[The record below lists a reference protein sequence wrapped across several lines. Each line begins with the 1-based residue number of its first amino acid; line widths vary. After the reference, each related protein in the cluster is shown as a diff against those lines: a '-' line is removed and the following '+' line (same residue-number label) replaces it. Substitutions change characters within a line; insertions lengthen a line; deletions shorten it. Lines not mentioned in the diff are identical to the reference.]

1 MIKIRNY
8 VLIIFLMFISACGY
22 EPLNKS
28 LPESNIKISKKT
40 FSGDSQI
47 NRKLF
52 NKINLKETKDELG
65 YELKLNSNKI
75 IDQVAKDKSGNVTK
89 YETTITI
96 VVELIEN
103 EKTVKKR
110 SFSKNFNYS
119 NLSNKFELK
128 KYQEDVET
136 NLINSIARDIK
147 IFLN

>member
-1 MIKIRNY
+1 
-8 VLIIFLMFISACGY
+8 MFISACGY
-22 EPLNKS
+22 EPINKS

-40 FSGDSQI
+40 FSGDNQI

-52 NKINLKETKDELG
+52 SKINLKETKDELG

-128 KYQEDVET
+128 KYQKDVET
-136 NLINSIARDIK
+136 NLINTIARDIK

>member
-1 MIKIRNY
+1 
-8 VLIIFLMFISACGY
+8 MFISACGY

-47 NRKLF
+47 NRKILS
-52 NKINLKETKDELG
+52 KINFKETKDELG
-65 YELKLNSNKI
+65 YELKLNSNKV

-103 EKTVKKR
+103 GKTVKKR

-128 KYQEDVET
+128 KYQEDVEI

>member
-1 MIKIRNY
+1 
-8 VLIIFLMFISACGY
+8 MFISACGY

-40 FSGDSQI
+40 FSGDNQI
-47 NRKLF
+47 NRKIF

-65 YELKLNSNKI
+65 YELKLNSNKV

-89 YETTITI
+89 YETTVTI

-103 EKTVKKR
+103 GKTVKKR

-128 KYQEDVET
+128 EYQKNVET
-136 NLINSIARDIK
+136 NLINTIARDIK

>member
-1 MIKIRNY
+1 MIKTRNY
-8 VLIIFLMFISACGY
+8 VLIIFLIFISACGY

-40 FSGDSQI
+40 FSGDNQI
-47 NRKLF
+47 NRKIF

-65 YELKLNSNKI
+65 YELKLNSNKV

-89 YETTITI
+89 YETTVTI

-103 EKTVKKR
+103 GKTVKKR

-128 KYQEDVET
+128 EYQKNVET
-136 NLINSIARDIK
+136 NLINTIARDIK

>member
-40 FSGDSQI
+40 FSGDNQI
-47 NRKLF
+47 NRKIF

-65 YELKLNSNKI
+65 YELKLNSNKV

-89 YETTITI
+89 YKTTITI
-96 VVELIEN
+96 TFELIEN
-103 EKTVKKR
+103 QKIIKSR

>member
-1 MIKIRNY
+1 MRTRNY
-8 VLIIFLMFISACGY
+8 IFIIFFMFISACGY

-40 FSGDSQI
+40 FSGDNQI
-47 NRKLF
+47 NRTIFK
-52 NKINLKETKDELG
+52 KINLKETKDELG

-89 YETTITI
+89 YKTTITI
-96 VVELIEN
+96 VIELIEK

>member
-1 MIKIRNY
+1 
-8 VLIIFLMFISACGY
+8 MFISACGY

-47 NRKLF
+47 NREILS
-52 NKINLKETKDELG
+52 KINLKETKDELG
-65 YELKLNSNKI
+65 YELKLNSNKA

-89 YETTITI
+89 YETTVTI

-103 EKTVKKR
+103 GKTVKKR
-110 SFSKNFNYS
+110 SFSKSFNYS

-128 KYQEDVET
+128 KYQEDVEI

>member
-1 MIKIRNY
+1 MIKTKNY
-8 VLIIFLMFISACGY
+8 ALIIFLIFISACGY

-40 FSGDSQI
+40 FSGDNRI

-52 NKINLKETKDELG
+52 KKINLKETKDELG

-128 KYQEDVET
+128 KYQKDVET
-136 NLINSIARDIK
+136 NLINTIARDIK

>member
-1 MIKIRNY
+1 MIKTRNY
-8 VLIIFLMFISACGY
+8 VLIIFLIFISACGY

-47 NRKLF
+47 NRELF

-65 YELKLNSNKI
+65 YELKLNSNKV

-89 YETTITI
+89 YKTTITI

-128 KYQEDVET
+128 KYQKDVET
-136 NLINSIARDIK
+136 NLINTIARDIK
-147 IFLN
+147 LFLN

>member
-1 MIKIRNY
+1 MIKTRNFIF
-8 VLIIFLMFISACGY
+8 IIFLIFISACGY
-22 EPLNKS
+22 EPINKS

-47 NRKLF
+47 NRELF
-52 NKINLKETKDELG
+52 SKINLKETKDELG
-65 YELKLNSNKI
+65 YELKLNSNKV

-128 KYQEDVET
+128 KYQKDVET
-136 NLINSIARDIK
+136 NLINTIARDIK

>member
-40 FSGDSQI
+40 FSGDNQI
-47 NRKLF
+47 NRKIF

-65 YELKLNSNKI
+65 FELKINSNKT

-89 YETTITI
+89 YETTVTI

-103 EKTVKKR
+103 GKTVKKR

-128 KYQEDVET
+128 KYQKDVET
-136 NLINSIARDIK
+136 NLINTIARDIK

>member
-8 VLIIFLMFISACGY
+8 SLIIFLIFISACGY

-40 FSGDSQI
+40 FSGDNQI
-47 NRKLF
+47 NRKIF

-65 YELKLNSNKI
+65 FELKINSNKT

-89 YETTITI
+89 YKTTITI

-128 KYQEDVET
+128 KYQEDVEV
-136 NLINSIARDIK
+136 NLINSIATDIK

>member
-1 MIKIRNY
+1 MKI
-8 VLIIFLMFISACGY
+8 
-22 EPLNKS
+22 
-28 LPESNIKISKKT
+28 
-40 FSGDSQI
+40 
-47 NRKLF
+47 
-52 NKINLKETKDELG
+52 
-65 YELKLNSNKI
+65 NSNKI

-89 YETTITI
+89 YKTTITI
-96 VVELIEN
+96 VIELIEN
-103 EKTVKKR
+103 EKTLKKR

>member
-1 MIKIRNY
+1 
-8 VLIIFLMFISACGY
+8 MFISACGY

-40 FSGDSQI
+40 FSGDNQI

-65 YELKLNSNKI
+65 YELKLNSNKA

>member
-1 MIKIRNY
+1 
-8 VLIIFLMFISACGY
+8 MFISACGY

-47 NRKLF
+47 NRELF

-65 YELKLNSNKI
+65 YELKLNSNKA

-89 YETTITI
+89 YKTTITI

>member
-1 MIKIRNY
+1 MTGKEIKNSD
-8 VLIIFLMFISACGY
+8 L
-22 EPLNKS
+22 
-28 LPESNIKISKKT
+28 SKKT
-40 FSGDSQI
+40 FSGDNQI
-47 NRKLF
+47 NRTIFK
-52 NKINLKETKDELG
+52 KINFKETKDELG
-65 YELKLNSNKI
+65 YELKLNSNKVI
-75 IDQVAKDKSGNVTK
+75 NQVAKDKSGNVTK
-89 YETTITI
+89 YKTTITI
-96 VVELIEN
+96 VIELIEK

>member
-1 MIKIRNY
+1 MIKIRIY

-47 NRKLF
+47 NRKLL

-65 YELKLNSNKI
+65 YELKLNSNKA

-89 YETTITI
+89 YKTTVTI

-103 EKTVKKR
+103 GKTVKKR

-128 KYQEDVET
+128 KYQEDVEM
-136 NLINSIARDIK
+136 NLINSIATDIK

>member
-1 MIKIRNY
+1 
-8 VLIIFLMFISACGY
+8 MFISACGY

-28 LPESNIKISKKT
+28 LPESNIIISKKT

-47 NRKLF
+47 NRELF
-52 NKINLKETKDELG
+52 SKINLKETKDELG
-65 YELKLNSNKI
+65 YELKLNSNKA

-89 YETTITI
+89 YKTTVTI

-103 EKTVKKR
+103 GKTVKKR

-128 KYQEDVET
+128 EYQKNVET
-136 NLINSIARDIK
+136 NLINTIARDIK

>member
-1 MIKIRNY
+1 
-8 VLIIFLMFISACGY
+8 MFISACGY

-40 FSGDSQI
+40 FSGDRQI
-47 NRKLF
+47 NRELF

-65 YELKLNSNKI
+65 YELKLNSNKA

-89 YETTITI
+89 YETTVTI

-103 EKTVKKR
+103 GKTVKKR

-119 NLSNKFELK
+119 NSSNKFELK
-128 KYQEDVET
+128 EYQKNVET
-136 NLINSIARDIK
+136 NLINTIARDIK

>member
-1 MIKIRNY
+1 
-8 VLIIFLMFISACGY
+8 MFISACGY

-40 FSGDSQI
+40 FSGDNQI
-47 NRKLF
+47 NRKIF
-52 NKINLKETKDELG
+52 NKINLKETKDGLG
-65 YELKLNSNKI
+65 YELKLNSNKV

-89 YETTITI
+89 YKTTIII
-96 VVELIEN
+96 VIELIKN
-103 EKTVKKR
+103 EKALKKK

-128 KYQEDVET
+128 KYQEDVEM
-136 NLINSIARDIK
+136 NLINSIATDIK

>member
-1 MIKIRNY
+1 MIETRKY
-8 VLIIFLMFISACGY
+8 VFIIFLIFISACGY

-40 FSGDSQI
+40 FSGDKQI
-47 NRKLF
+47 NRTIF
-52 NKINLKETKDELG
+52 NQINLKETKDEFG
-65 YELKLNSNKI
+65 YELKINSNKI

-89 YETTITI
+89 YKTTITI
-96 VVELIEN
+96 VIELIEN
-103 EKTVKKR
+103 EKTLKKR

>member
-1 MIKIRNY
+1 MIKIRNF

-47 NRKLF
+47 NRKLLS
-52 NKINLKETKDELG
+52 KINFKETKDELG
-65 YELKLNSNKI
+65 YELKLNSNKV

-128 KYQEDVET
+128 KYQENVET
-136 NLINSIARDIK
+136 NLINLIARDIK

>member
-1 MIKIRNY
+1 
-8 VLIIFLMFISACGY
+8 MFISACGY

-47 NRKLF
+47 NRELF

-65 YELKLNSNKI
+65 YELKLNSNKV

-89 YETTITI
+89 YETTVTI
-96 VVELIEN
+96 DVELIEN
-103 EKTVKKR
+103 GKTVKKR
-110 SFSKNFNYS
+110 SFSKSFNYS

-128 KYQEDVET
+128 KYQKDVET
-136 NLINSIARDIK
+136 NLINTIARNIK

>member
-1 MIKIRNY
+1 
-8 VLIIFLMFISACGY
+8 MFISACGY

-40 FSGDSQI
+40 FSGDNQI
-47 NRKLF
+47 SRTMF

-65 YELKLNSNKI
+65 YELKINSNKI

-96 VVELIEN
+96 IVELIEN
-103 EKTVKKR
+103 EKTIKKK

-128 KYQEDVET
+128 KYQEDVEL

>member
-1 MIKIRNY
+1 MIKTKNY
-8 VLIIFLMFISACGY
+8 VLIIFLIFISACGY

-40 FSGDSQI
+40 FSGDNRI

-52 NKINLKETKDELG
+52 KKINLKETKDELG
-65 YELKLNSNKI
+65 YELKLNSNKM

-128 KYQEDVET
+128 KYQEDVEI

>member
-1 MIKIRNY
+1 
-8 VLIIFLMFISACGY
+8 MFISACGY

-47 NRKLF
+47 NRKILS
-52 NKINLKETKDELG
+52 KINFKETKDELG
-65 YELKLNSNKI
+65 YELKLNSNKV

-89 YETTITI
+89 YKTTIII
-96 VVELIEN
+96 VIELIKN
-103 EKTVKKR
+103 EKALKKK

-128 KYQEDVET
+128 KYQEDVEM
-136 NLINSIARDIK
+136 NLINSIATDIK

>member
-1 MIKIRNY
+1 
-8 VLIIFLMFISACGY
+8 MFISACGY

-47 NRKLF
+47 NRKLL

-65 YELKLNSNKI
+65 YELKLNSNKV

-128 KYQEDVET
+128 KYQKDVEI
-136 NLINSIARDIK
+136 NLINLIARDIK

>member
-1 MIKIRNY
+1 MIKIRIY

-47 NRKLF
+47 NRELF

>member
-1 MIKIRNY
+1 
-8 VLIIFLMFISACGY
+8 MFISACGY

-47 NRKLF
+47 NRELF

-65 YELKLNSNKI
+65 YELKLNSNKA

-89 YETTITI
+89 YETTVTI

-103 EKTVKKR
+103 GKTVKKR

-128 KYQEDVET
+128 KYQEDVEV
-136 NLINSIARDIK
+136 NLINSIATDIK

>member
-47 NRKLF
+47 NRELF

-65 YELKLNSNKI
+65 YELKLNSNKV

-89 YETTITI
+89 YKTTITI
-96 VVELIEN
+96 TFELIEN
-103 EKTVKKR
+103 QKTIKSR